1 MSRKLLARQANHAL
15 RTATQI
21 KPVLK
26 LNFIEGLQERD
37 NGSVNRA
44 ATVNS
49 AIDLSVASPLRVQHH
64 VIGRRF
70 IAKHCVPKFVRIIEN
85 TARHDSASPSLKD
98 NARNAHQAK

>member
-70 IAKHCVPKFVRIIEN
+70 IAKQFVPTFARINGN
-85 TARHDSASPSLKD
+85 TARHDSATASLGND
-98 NARNAHQAK
+98 ARNAHQAK